1 MRRVCLEAIK
11 AGDVG
16 PLSKAACEWLGR
28 NHDTPETVS
37 RAEPEGKKWATPD
50 LVTRE
55 EIHARVAYLVRLR
68 EAALEAA
75 AAWKAAGKAKRGAK
89 MVG

>member
-11 AGDVG
+11 AGNVG
-16 PLSKAACEWLGR
+16 PLSKAVREWLGR
-28 NHDTPETVS
+28 NRDAPTVS
-37 RAEPEGKKWATPD
+37 LAEPEGKKWATPD

-75 AAWKAAGKAKRGAK
+75 AARKAAGKAKRGAK